1 MLRSQSRRSN
11 LSKNSSSDVEMIVES
26 YSNNDPE
33 FNLRERLSSVLN
45 ELKGRIKDDQP
56 NLKIRYFN
64 QVKCKNCMQLGHHAS
79 MCA

>member
-1 MLRSQSRRSN
+1 MLRSESRRSN

-26 YSNNDPE
+26 YSNNDPVQK
-33 FNLRERLSSVLN
+33 LRGRLLSVLN
-45 ELKGRIKDDQP
+45 ELQGRIKVDQS
-56 NLKIRYFN
+56 NFQNRFFN